1 MESFFLE
8 VAMAD
13 NEDPTGE
20 RTFLHDLSNIIA
32 ITQGNL
38 QLLMRKIKKNPDEVK
53 IEDISSKLEVTSNS
67 VTRMIDLLNLRR
79 ETFKAKTPGE

>member
-1 MESFFLE
+1 MSG
-8 VAMAD
+8 
-13 NEDPTGE
+13 EDPTGE
-20 RTFLHDLSNIIA
+20 RAFLHDLSNIIA

-53 IEDISSKLEVTSNS
+53 IEDVSTKLEATSNS
-67 VTRMIDLLNLRR
+67 VTRMIDLLNSRR